1 MFIFAIIRPEFR
13 VPFNAVVCTAFQG
26 TLEHDK
32 TGLIDYILHSGVIRV
47 ETAVLTA
54 YRQRLYMNTTE
65 NILTFEDFGLRAEL
79 MQSINYAGFKQPSPI
94 QAMVIPVI
102 MEGRDVVG
110 QAHTGTGK
118 TAAFGLPTLNKMDLK
133 GGIETLIITPT
144 RELANQV
151 SDEIY
156 KFGKHLGVRTVT
168 IYGGSS
174 YNRQID
180 LIERGAQVIIAT
192 PGRLL
197 DMLSRDMLKGFAP
210 STVILDEAD
219 EMLDMGFLDDINEIF
234 TYLPTER
241 QTLLFSATMPA
252 PIKQLAERILVNPY
266 FASITKEETTNT
278 DISQQYYVIEES
290 ERDDAIIRLM
300 DAEDA
305 QKTVVFCR
313 TKKEVDRLSNVLS
326 AAGYSAKGLHGDME
340 QRSRESVI
348 KGLKTDAIDVL
359 IATDVAARGLHI
371 DGVTHVFNYHIP
383 FDPESYVHR
392 IGRTGRAGKKGV
404 AITLVTPL
412 EFKELQRIR
421 SKVGTTMEHAYIP
434 SKHDVKEAQVSR
446 LLADIEKQ
454 HIFDEAHKVLDAL
467 KEEYDMDQIAYKLI
481 SVLMEQNKVQG
492 PNQIGIARERLEK
505 ILSNLDRRDRG
516 GSNNR
521 NRGGFNNRNRSG
533 NGGGNRYRSS
543 NDRGGDR
550 GEQRGERSEY
560 RGERSD
566 RGGDR
571 PRSHSGNRSS
581 KPRY

>member
-1 MFIFAIIRPEFR
+1 MSNTITVTE
-13 VPFNAVVCTAFQG
+13 
-26 TLEHDK
+26 
-32 TGLIDYILHSGVIRV
+32 
-47 ETAVLTA
+47 
-54 YRQRLYMNTTE
+54 TTE
-65 NILTFEDFGLRAEL
+65 AAAENLQTFEDFGLRKEI
-79 MQSINYAGFKQPSPI
+79 MQSINYAGFKTPSPI
-94 QAMVIPVI
+94 QSMVIPVI

-118 TAAFGLPTLNKMDLK
+118 TAAFGLPTLNKMNLK
-133 GGIETLIITPT
+133 GGIEALIITPT

-151 SDEIY
+151 SDEIFKY
-156 KFGKHLGVRTVT
+156 GKHLGVRTVT

-252 PIKQLAERILVNPY
+252 PIKQLAERILVNPF
-266 FASITKEETTNT
+266 FASITKTETTNT
-278 DISQQYYVIEES
+278 DIAQQYYVIEES

-326 AAGYSAKGLHGDME
+326 AVGYSAKGLHGDME
-340 QRSRESVI
+340 QRQRESVI
-348 KGLKTDAIDVL
+348 KGLKTDAVDVL

-383 FDPESYVHR
+383 FDAESYVHR

-434 SKHDVKEAQVSR
+434 SKRDVKEAQASR
-446 LLADIEKQ
+446 LLAEIEKQ
-454 HIFDEAHKVLDAL
+454 HIYDEAHKILDAL
-467 KEEYDMDQIAYKLI
+467 KDDYDQEQIAYKLI
-481 SVLMEQNKVQG
+481 SVLMERNQVQG
-492 PNQIGIARERLEK
+492 PNQIGIAAERLEK
-505 ILSNLDRRDRG
+505 ILHNLENRHDRG
-516 GSNNR
+516 GNR
-521 NRGGFNNRNRSG
+521 RPGGFNRNRSG
-533 NGGGNRYRSS
+533 GGGYRGS
-543 NDRGGDR
+543 NDRGGERSGGGYRGNSDR
-550 GEQRGERSEY
+550 NSGGERQERSAG
-560 RGERSD
+560 GER
-566 RGGDR
+566 GDR
-571 PRSHSGNRSS
+571 SRSFSGGANRSS

>member
-1 MFIFAIIRPEFR
+1 MNIIE
-13 VPFNAVVCTAFQG
+13 
-26 TLEHDK
+26 
-32 TGLIDYILHSGVIRV
+32 
-47 ETAVLTA
+47 ETITD
-54 YRQRLYMNTTE
+54 E
-65 NILTFEDFGLRAEL
+65 NLVTFETFGLRKEI
-79 MQSINYAGFKQPSPI
+79 MQSINYAGFKIPSPI
-94 QAMVIPVI
+94 QQMVIPVI

-118 TAAFGLPTLNKMDLK
+118 TAAFGLPALNKMHLK

-151 SDEIY
+151 SDEIFKY
-156 KFGKHLGVRTVT
+156 GKHLGVRTVT

-174 YNRQID
+174 YNRQMD

-197 DMLSRDMLKGFAP
+197 DMLSRDMLKGFTP

-252 PIKQLAERILVNPY
+252 PIKHLAERILVNPF
-266 FASITKEETTNT
+266 FASITKSETTNT
-278 DISQQYYVIEES
+278 DITQQYYVIEES

-305 QKTVVFCR
+305 KKTVVFCR

-326 AAGYSAKGLHGDME
+326 AAGYMAKGLHGDME
-340 QRSRESVI
+340 QRQRESVI
-348 KGLKTDAIDVL
+348 KGLKTDAVDVL

-371 DGVTHVFNYHIP
+371 DDVTHVFNYHIP

-421 SKVGTTMEHAYIP
+421 AKVGTTMEHAYIP
-434 SKHDVKEAQVSR
+434 SKVDVKEAQVSR
-446 LLADIEKQ
+446 LVREIEKQ
-454 HIFDEAHKVLDAL
+454 HVYDEAHKILDLL
-467 KEEYDMDQIAYKLI
+467 KQEYDQEQIAYKLI
-481 SVLMEQNKVQG
+481 SVLMERNTVQG
-492 PNQIGIARERLEK
+492 PNNIGIAAERLEK
-505 ILSNLDRRDRG
+505 ILSNLA
-516 GSNNR
+516 
-521 NRGGFNNRNRSG
+521 NRGERSGNGRRPGGFNRNRSG
-533 NGGGNRYRSS
+533 
-543 NDRGGDR
+543 
-550 GEQRGERSEY
+550 
-560 RGERSD
+560 
-566 RGGDR
+566 
-571 PRSHSGNRSS
+571 GNRSS
-581 KPRY
+581 SGGGYRGNNDRSGGERSGERSSERGGNDRSERSRSFSGQNRSQKPRY